1 MNDSNKPTINDVARL
16 AKVSKKTVSRVINKS
31 PLLSDK
37 TRQLV
42 ESVIAEIG
50 YVPNPQARALALR
63 RNFIIAAI
71 HDNPNAQFLV
81 NVQQGILEGI
91 AGTEFGLMVEPVDRN
106 SPTIVDDIR
115 GFLER
120 QRPYGVVFLPPI
132 SENDELA
139 SLCEALGT
147 LYVRMVSRELDKP
160 EHIVMSNDREAV
172 YGAVQH
178 LIAMG
183 HEKIALIEGPD
194 SLSPAE
200 RRAGYEQA
208 MADAGLPV
216 HDWMIATGGYTFET
230 GVEAGLA
237 LIDGKERPTAIFAS
251 NDEMA
256 IGAVIAARRRG
267 IEIPRGLS
275 IVGFDDTPLS
285 SHIWPSLT
293 TVRWPIVEMA
303 HAAATKIIHGDEVDA
318 NIGVGLPSTLIERD
332 SVVAPPKR

>member
-1 MNDSNKPTINDVARL
+1 MTASGKPTINDVARI
-16 AKVSKKTVSRVINKS
+16 ANVSKKTVSRVINKS
-31 PLLSDK
+31 SLLSEK
-37 TRQLV
+37 TRLQV
-42 ESVIAEIG
+42 EKVIAEIG

-91 AGTEFGLMVEPVDRN
+91 AGTEFGLMVEPVNRN

-139 SLCEALGT
+139 SLCDALGT
-147 LYVRMVSRELDKP
+147 RYVRMVSGELDEPK
-160 EHIVMSNDREAV
+160 HIVMSNDREAV
-172 YGAVQH
+172 CDAVRH
-178 LIAMG
+178 LIELG
-183 HEKIALIEGPD
+183 HEKIAFIEGPD

-208 MADAGLPV
+208 MEEAKLPI
-216 HDWMIATGGYTFET
+216 HDWMIAKGRYTFES
-230 GVEAGLA
+230 GIEAGLK
-237 LIDGKERPTAIFAS
+237 LLDGKTRPTAIFAS

-303 HAAATKIIHGDEVDA
+303 KAAATKIIEGDGADPEL
-318 NIGVGLPSTLIERD
+318 GVKLQSTLIKRD
-332 SVVAPPKR
+332 SVVPPPDR